1 MRLPRKQPI
10 VGVNIAATNYAEVC
24 DLCRAWIDA
33 RDPQAHSIALL
44 TVHSVM
50 TAVFHKDLRRV
61 LNETDIAAPDG
72 MPLAWALRSHGVRRQ
87 PRVYGPDLMLALCE
101 QAAKLGH
108 RIFLYG
114 GRDEVLD
121 TLQRNLHARFPGLDI
136 ADAYAPPFRPLTPD
150 EDRDIVGR
158 IRESGAHIVFVGI
171 GAPKQERWMA
181 SHGDKLPG
189 VVMLGVGAAF
199 DFHAGRV
206 KQAPRWMQRSGLEW
220 FFRLLMEP
228 RRLWKRYML
237 NPLFLAMWLLELV
250 GIRLVTAR

>member
-1 MRLPRKQPI
+1 MKLPTRKPI
-10 VGVNIAATNYAEVC
+10 VGVNVTATSYAEVC
-24 DLCRAWIDA
+24 ALCRDWIDA

-50 TAVFHKDLRRV
+50 TAVFHKDLRGV
-61 LNETDIAAPDG
+61 LNGTDIAAPDG
-72 MPLAWALRSHGVRRQ
+72 MPLAWALRSHGVHGQ

-101 QAAKLGH
+101 QAANLGH

-121 TLQRNLHARFPGLDI
+121 TLQRKLRTRYPALDI
-136 ADAYAPPFRPLTPD
+136 ADAYAPPFRPLAPE
-150 EDRDIVGR
+150 EDRAIVER
-158 IRESGAHIVFVGI
+158 IRGSGAHIVFVGI

-181 SHGDKLPG
+181 GHRDKLPG

-206 KQAPRWMQRSGLEW
+206 RQAPRWMQRSGLEW

-250 GIRLVTAR
+250 GIRLVATR